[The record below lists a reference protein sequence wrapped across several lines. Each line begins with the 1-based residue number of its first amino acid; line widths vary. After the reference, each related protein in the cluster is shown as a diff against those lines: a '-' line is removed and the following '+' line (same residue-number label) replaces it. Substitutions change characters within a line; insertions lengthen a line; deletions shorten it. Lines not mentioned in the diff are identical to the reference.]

1 MICKNCHSE
10 ISDGSITCSV
20 CGKQLVVSSDEAG
33 DILEWTVKN
42 ATPAS
47 AEVVGELL
55 STTAEAALELQDY
68 LSIKQQLKN
77 FAAIQAMPALKALNT
92 INNLPT
98 DAKLPGESLLVST
111 SVMYGATSSYMQNA
125 KLELT
130 PRRLLFYEHINTSSG
145 LLNIATALM
154 TPRFSF
160 SLALKQIVEV
170 KNYEVNYNPGHLL
183 KLVNDEQLLLQAADF
198 PRFDKALRAA
208 IDTIKTNP
216 NRVM

>member
-10 ISDGSITCSV
+10 VNDSSITCSV
-20 CGKQLVVSSDEAG
+20 CGKQLVIDQDEASA
-33 DILEWTVKN
+33 ILGSTVRN
-42 ATPAS
+42 VTPAS
-47 AEVVGELL
+47 VEVVGELI
-55 STTAEAALELQDY
+55 STTAEAALELQEY

-77 FAAIQAMPALKALNT
+77 FAAIQAMPMLKALNT
-92 INNLPT
+92 INSLPT

-111 SVMYGATSSYMQNA
+111 AVMYGATSSYMQNA

-130 PRRLLFYEHINTSSG
+130 PRRLLFYEQVNTNSG

-160 SLALKQIVEV
+160 SLALKQIIEV
-170 KNYEVNYNPGHLL
+170 KNCEINYNPGHLL
-183 KLVNDEQLLLQAADF
+183 KLVNDEQLLLQATDY
-198 PRFDKALRAA
+198 PRLDKALRAA